1 MSSPGPSGSERL
13 VLAVSGKGGVG
24 KSTLSAL
31 LIRVLSERGV
41 GPLLAV
47 DANPDSNLPHLL
59 GVQVPGTVADL
70 TSEMK
75 EKIEKGAL
83 PPTVTKRDLLE
94 YGVVRILKET
104 PSFDLLVMGRGE
116 GEGCYCMVNALLTDI
131 LDTLSRNY
139 LLTIIDEDAGLEHLS
154 RRTDR
159 DVDVMLIVTDPSAM
173 GFRTAARI
181 KEVAREVHL
190 EFKKIYLVGNR
201 FSPEQVPLLEEKA
214 REMGLEVLGTL
225 PHDENV
231 FRLNLSGRP
240 LSELPSDSPSLRAAE
255 GILRRMGL
263 LRDGG

>member
-1 MSSPGPSGSERL
+1 MSSPNKSESEKL

-31 LIRVLSERGV
+31 LIRSLSERGI

-59 GVQVPGTVADL
+59 GVQAERTVADL

-75 EKIEKGAL
+75 EKIERGAL
-83 PPTVTKRDLLE
+83 PPTLTKKDLLE
-94 YGVVRILKET
+94 YGIIKILKET
-104 PSFDLLVMGRGE
+104 TTFDLLVMGRGE
-116 GEGCYCMVNALLTDI
+116 GEGCYCMVNKLLTDI

-139 LLTIIDEDAGLEHLS
+139 RVTIIDEDAGLEHLS

-159 DVDVMLIVTDPSAM
+159 DVDVMLIVTDPSSM
-173 GFRTAARI
+173 GFRTASRI

-190 EFKKIYLVGNR
+190 EFRRMYLVGNR
-201 FSPEQVPLLEEKA
+201 FSPEQVPLLEKKA
-214 REMGLEVLGTL
+214 AEMGLEVGGFL

-240 LSELPSDSPSLRAAE
+240 LSELPPDSPSLQATERL
-255 GILRRMGL
+255 LRKLGL
-263 LRDGG
+263 LPDRE